1 MMFNYLLQRF
11 LQSLLLLLG
20 VLFLV
25 FWMVRLTGD
34 PADLMVSREATREQR
49 EAFRE
54 AYGLNRPLYQQFTDF
69 MGKTLRGDLGLS
81 MRKSLP
87 NQQLI
92 LERLPAT
99 LELAL
104 SSLALAILISLP
116 LGVAAG
122 MNPGGFFDGVS
133 RALGLAG
140 QTIPSF
146 VLAIIL
152 ILFFAVELRWLP
164 SFGRDG
170 FRSLILPALALGF
183 AGMGQFVRLTRTAVL
198 EVRNED
204 YIRTAR
210 AKGLERL
217 RIAFKHLLPNAA
229 VPLISV
235 LGVQFTYLLGGSVY
249 IETIFAYP
257 GLGSLLNDAIRDS
270 DFPLVQAITLF
281 IALFAIGM
289 SLLTDILYAWINPR
303 MRQA

>member
-1 MMFNYLLQRF
+1 VFNYLLQRF
-11 LQSLLLLLG
+11 VQSLLLLIG

-34 PADLMVSREATREQR
+34 PADLMVAKEATREQR

-69 MGKTLRGDLGLS
+69 LGKTLRGDLGLS

-92 LERLPAT
+92 AERLPAT

-104 SSLALAILISLP
+104 FALVLAILIGLP
-116 LGVAAG
+116 LGIVAG
-122 MNPGGFFDGVS
+122 LNPGSFFDGLS
-133 RALGLAG
+133 RGLGLAG

-146 VLAIIL
+146 VLAILL

-170 FRSLILPALALGF
+170 FRSLILPAFALGF

-198 EVRNED
+198 EVRGED

-210 AKGLERL
+210 AKGLERV
-217 RIAFKHLLPNAA
+217 RVAFKHLLPNAA

-281 IALFAIGM
+281 IALFAIAM
-289 SLLTDILYAWINPR
+289 SLITDILYAWINPK